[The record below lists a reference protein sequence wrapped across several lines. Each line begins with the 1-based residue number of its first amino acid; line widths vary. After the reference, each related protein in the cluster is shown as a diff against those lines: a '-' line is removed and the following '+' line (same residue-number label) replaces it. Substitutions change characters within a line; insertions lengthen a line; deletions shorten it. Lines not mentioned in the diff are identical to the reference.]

1 MAMNISVTPAQGFRT
16 NRVTFL
22 VLAVTSVLAIA
33 VSILCL
39 SQNYFIIFQN
49 LYYFPIIIA
58 CLYYMKRGFAFSAI
72 LAIVYFLLTLAFT
85 HDAAILLQ
93 AAVRVAFFL
102 LVAAVI
108 TYLSLARK
116 RAENMIRTTLAEK
129 EALANKLQ
137 GALAEI
143 KTLSGLVPICAWCK
157 KIRDDKGYWQT
168 VEQYVSEHSQAEFTH
183 SMCPECAKKY
193 FDEKE

>member
-1 MAMNISVTPAQGFRT
+1 MAMNISVPPAQGFRT
-16 NRVTFL
+16 KRVTFL
-22 VLAVTSVLAIA
+22 VLAVTSVLAVV

-39 SQNYFIIFQN
+39 SRNYFIIFQN

-58 CLYYMKRGFAFSAI
+58 CLYYMKRGFVFSTT

-85 HDAAILLQ
+85 RDAAILLQ
-93 AAVRVAFFL
+93 AAVRVVFFL
-102 LVAAVI
+102 LVATVI
-108 TYLSLARK
+108 TYLSLVRK
-116 RAENMIRTTLAEK
+116 RAENLIRTTLAEK
-129 EALANKLQ
+129 EIMANKLQ
-137 GALAEI
+137 SALAEI

-193 FDEKE
+193 FDENE